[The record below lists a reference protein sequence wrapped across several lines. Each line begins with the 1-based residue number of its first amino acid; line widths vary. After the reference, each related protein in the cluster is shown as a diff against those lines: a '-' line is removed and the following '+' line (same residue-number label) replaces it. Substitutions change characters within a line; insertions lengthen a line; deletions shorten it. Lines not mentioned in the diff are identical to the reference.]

1 MIFGV
6 EVEHGRTTALR
17 AQAVP
22 HQFKP
27 DLLRPGLP
35 SECPVA
41 SFISNEISCGNEL
54 SREISSDKA
63 AKAAQRKRQP
73 FQILS
78 RPKLEIR

>member
-27 DLLRPGLP
+27 DLLRPGRPGRVPLP
-35 SECPVA
+35 PLFPMKS
-41 SFISNEISCGNEL
+41 L
-54 SREISSDKA
+54 A
-63 AKAAQRKRQP
+63 AMGFKRD
-73 FQILS
+73 FV
-78 RPKLEIR
+78 